1 MSKSGKNRYI
11 IRHDKVC
18 THLHY
23 SICKK
28 LGIETTENWYSDIP
42 KSVTEYKDITILWN
56 HGGQADR
63 KVIVNRP
70 NIIVKNKKDSTCLL
84 IGVAILSDK
93 NIIQKEA
100 EKKLQCK
107 ILSIEIQGVWSM
119 KFFVI
124 TVIIGAT
131 GNVNKSL

>member
-1 MSKSGKNRYI
+1 MSNSGKNKYI
-11 IRHDKVC
+11 IRHDKLF

-28 LGIETTENWYSDIP
+28 LGIETTENWYYDIP
-42 KSVTEYKDITILWN
+42 KSLTEYKDIIMLWN

-63 KVIVNRP
+63 KVLVNRP
-70 NIIVKNKKDSTCLL
+70 DIIVKNKKDSTCLL

-107 ILSIEIQGVWSM
+107 ILSIEIKQVWSM

-124 TVIIGAT
+124 TGIIGAT
-131 GNVNKSL
+131 GIVNKSL